1 MVTGAAGF
9 LGSHLCEALLRRG
22 HEVIGI
28 DDLSSGRRANLATFV
43 RLPTFSFREADV
55 NDGIPVRGP
64 VDGVFHLI
72 SPTPAVAVPCDGAG
86 LPPVPTGVDEVI
98 EFAGRRRCR
107 LLLVGATGEEY
118 DDPFAEDAHLMTRR
132 RRGAGP
138 DLRVARLFSAYGP
151 RMEPEDEPTLA
162 HLTLQGVTGQP
173 LSLAGQPD
181 DTRTFC
187 FVSDLVNGMLRL
199 FRSELG
205 AHPVDLG
212 DPTAHSL
219 GGDRRG
225 RSERHRVAWSRSSS
239 AGAAAQRRRRGRP
252 PTSPSRPSSSG
263 GRLGCRSARASRR
276 PCDGCT
282 TSWVRPSGT
291 TATPSAGAP
300 DLLTAA
306 LGTIGVCTTS
316 PAIEA
321 TTTP

>member
-22 HEVIGI
+22 HEVIGV
-28 DDLSSGRRANLATFV
+28 DDLSSGRRTNLTTFA
-43 RLPTFSFREADV
+43 RLPTFSFREGDV

-72 SPTPAVAVPCDGAG
+72 SPTPAISLPCSGDR
-86 LPPVPTGVDEVI
+86 LPSEPTGVDEVI
-98 EFAGRRRCR
+98 DFAGRRRCR

-118 DDPFAEDAHLMTRR
+118 EDPFAQDPDLIARR
-132 RRGAGP
+132 RRGSGP

-162 HLTLQGVTGQP
+162 HLALQGVTGQP

-181 DTRTFC
+181 DTRSFC

-199 FRSELG
+199 FRSELT

-219 GGDRRG
+219 EAIGEAVRRATAARVGVEFRRCTTAASPKVTPDITVATEQLGWAPRVPLDSGIATTVRWMHDELGPTVGHHHGD
-225 RSERHRVAWSRSSS
+225 ER
-239 AGAAAQRRRRGRP
+239 
-252 PTSPSRPSSSG
+252 
-263 GRLGCRSARASRR
+263 RSA
-276 PCDGCT
+276 
-282 TSWVRPSGT
+282 
-291 TATPSAGAP
+291 
-300 DLLTAA
+300 
-306 LGTIGVCTTS
+306 
-316 PAIEA
+316 
-321 TTTP
+321 